1 MPLRIAKDAQVINM
15 ILDCSS
21 FTVDQV
27 IETLCQRV
35 TLLLEK
41 QAARPRQRLLI
52 ALAGI
57 PGSGKS
63 TISSGL
69 MRKLSES
76 EANVITVV
84 PMVSDD
90 ALS

>member
-1 MPLRIAKDAQVINM
+1 M

-35 TLLLEK
+35 TILLEK
-41 QAARPRQRLLI
+41 QAARPQQRLLI

-69 MRKLSES
+69 MLKLSES